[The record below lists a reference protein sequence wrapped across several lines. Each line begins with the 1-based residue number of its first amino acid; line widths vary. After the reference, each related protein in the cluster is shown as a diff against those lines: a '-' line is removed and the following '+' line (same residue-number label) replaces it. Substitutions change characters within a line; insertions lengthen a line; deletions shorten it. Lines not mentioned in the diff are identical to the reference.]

1 MQWFYW
7 LLAFLLSA
15 GAGYWVYLSDK
26 RRAVPYPWV
35 TSLLRGLVIFF
46 TVLLVLVPAITITK
60 NTEEKPV
67 VLFLQDNSASV
78 GAALGADTAQYRKD
92 AEQLI
97 QKLAGK
103 YTVVKWG
110 FGADAQQDSGFHYDQ
125 PVTDISAA
133 LSRVQEYYGLQNLG
147 AVVLAS
153 DGRYN
158 QGMNP
163 ALQQLALHSTLY
175 GVCIGDTAAQK
186 DLAVSG
192 VYANK
197 IVSLNSSFEIRAD
210 ILAKLCSGY
219 NNTVQL
225 TEGGQVLAT
234 SPLVINADKFDRAS
248 SFTVKADKAGLHHY
262 VVTTAAAEG
271 EKNVANNRRDIFVEV
286 LEQKK
291 NILIVSAAP
300 HPDVNAIKDAL
311 AGVESYNIYTA
322 TADNFPAN
330 IALYD
335 AIVLHGL
342 PSSHNDISRQVL
354 AAKKPVWLILTS
366 QTNLAAVNSMRDLT
380 FSSVT
385 NGPVR
390 DVVPAYNTSFNT
402 FLLPRQVQTVTDKL
416 PPLTVS
422 SGNVQSAP
430 GNNAL
435 FLQRNIAD
443 GGNAPMW
450 MMQQGVVP
458 VAILAGEGVWRWR
471 LYEYK
476 NFGDHAVVDECIRQ
490 TVAFL
495 CSAAKEKQFSVSMPK
510 YVWRDQEP
518 ISLSARLLNANNE
531 QVNTPDVTLTIL
543 DSAGNKK
550 DFTLERRGTA
560 YALNLGVWAGGTYTY
575 KAHTLYNGKDLYTTG
590 SFAVESI
597 PVELMEQGADYGLMY
612 AMAHKYNG
620 SVVARKDI
628 AAVYDSITR
637 NQNIK
642 PLLATTTES
651 VPFIDRKRYFFIILL
666 IAVAE
671 WLLRKYWLAQ

>member
-35 TSLLRGLVIFF
+35 TSVLRGLVIFF
-46 TVLLVLVPAITITK
+46 TVLLILVPAITITK
-60 NTEEKPV
+60 NAEEKPV
-67 VLFLQDNSASV
+67 VLFLQDNSVSV
-78 GAALGADTAQYRKD
+78 GATLGSDSVQYRKD
-92 AEQLI
+92 AEQLL
-97 QKLAGK
+97 QKLSAK
-103 YTVVKWG
+103 YTVVRWG
-110 FGADAQQDSGFHYDQ
+110 FGADAQQDSGYHYNQ

-133 LSRVQEYYGLQNLG
+133 MARVQEYYGLQNLG

-163 ALQQLALHSTLY
+163 ALQQLALHSAVY
-175 GVCIGDTAAQK
+175 GICIGDTAAQK

-192 VYANK
+192 LYANK

-210 ILAKLCSGY
+210 ILAKLCNGY

-225 TEGGQVLAT
+225 AEGGQVLGT
-234 SPLVINADKFDRAS
+234 SPLVVTADKFDRAT

-262 VVTTAAAEG
+262 VVSTAAAEG
-271 EKNVANNRRDIFVEV
+271 EKSVANNRRDIFVEV

-291 NILIVSAAP
+291 NILIASAAP
-300 HPDVNAIKDAL
+300 HPDINAIKDAL
-311 AGVESYNIYTA
+311 AGVESYNIFTC

-330 IALYD
+330 IAQYD

-354 AAKKPVWLILTS
+354 AAKKPVWLILTGQS
-366 QTNLAAVNSMRDLT
+366 NLAAVNSMRDLT
-380 FSSVT
+380 FTAIT
-385 NGPVR
+385 NGPAR
-390 DVVPAYNTSFNT
+390 DVVPAYNPSFNT
-402 FLLPRQVQTVTDKL
+402 FLLPRQMQVVADKM

-435 FLQRNIAD
+435 FLQKNIAD
-443 GGNAPMW
+443 GRDAPLW
-450 MMQQGVVP
+450 MMQQGAAP
-458 VAILAGEGVWRWR
+458 VAILAGEGIWRWR
-471 LYEYK
+471 LYEFK
-476 NFGDHAVVDECIRQ
+476 NFGEHTVVDECIRQ
-490 TVAFL
+490 TVAYL
-495 CSAAKEKQFSVSMPK
+495 CSGAREKQFSVAMPK

-518 ISLSARLLNANNE
+518 VSLSAHLLNANNE
-531 QVNTPDVTLTIL
+531 QVNTPDATLAVT

-550 DFTLERRGTA
+550 DYTLEKRGTA

-575 KAHTLYNGKDLYTTG
+575 KAHTVYNGKDLYATG

-612 AMAHKYNG
+612 GVARKYNG
-620 SVVARKDI
+620 AVLQRKDI
-628 AAVYDSITR
+628 GAVYDSIMHNTS
-637 NQNIK
+637 IK
-642 PLLATTTES
+642 PLLSTTTES
-651 VPFIDRKRYFFIILL
+651 VPFIDRKWYFFIILL